1 MIISKDKYI
10 LKNCVAHIVGCS
22 VMGSGKIENQ
32 DSIEIRQT
40 NDSLI
45 VVVADGL
52 GSAAYSKEDTAFREY
67 LIKLRYLPRRMRTAA
82 GRKLAVERAAFMADF
97 FEKLD
102 LETNIGKFSDEN
114 NVHF

>member
-40 NDSLI
+40 NDRNR
-45 VVVADGL
+45 
-52 GSAAYSKEDTAFREY
+52 FRF
-67 LIKLRYLPRRMRTAA
+67 
-82 GRKLAVERAAFMADF
+82 V
-97 FEKLD
+97 
-102 LETNIGKFSDEN
+102 
-114 NVHF
+114 